1 MNKIQKETSLR
12 FNNYWK
18 SLYFSS
24 NSYFKNH
31 ILIYPRSLNVR
42 SIPTHVCCHNPTLSY
57 PIHPTRESRTSRD
70 VVLPQIKDWLTFLQ
84 NGTLVGTAES
94 RRPRNRPEKGPS
106 RGSCPPVKVSKS
118 ASSCIVPHKVSIFG
132 VKSEEFGGE
141 KCTFPSAKVEANWV
155 VEKFHLQPPP
165 PHFGGGEKWV
175 NESEICHPPKRGGRL
190 EQCFLVDELQW
201 LFLQFCKCLMVCF

>member
-1 MNKIQKETSLR
+1 MIP
-12 FNNYWK
+12 F
-18 SLYFSS
+18 
-24 NSYFKNH
+24 
-31 ILIYPRSLNVR
+31 ILALSTCAASARTCAVT
-42 SIPTHVCCHNPTLSY
+42 IPPY
-57 PIHPTRESRTSRD
+57 PILSTQLERESRTSRD

-141 KCTFPSAKVEANWV
+141 KCNFPSAKVEAIRV
-155 VEKFHLQPPP
+155 VEKFHSQPPP
-165 PHFGGGEKWV
+165 PHTRRWGEVRK
-175 NESEICHPPKRGGRL
+175 
-190 EQCFLVDELQW
+190 
-201 LFLQFCKCLMVCF
+201 